1 MVANLASKVNGGG
14 RLAVAERLAVER
26 MEFLYCE
33 AMEAWRNSQAIPTAS
48 GGKSCGQP
56 RYLAIAVRINMA
68 SLEMQTRHDAT
79 RRLLRARLAKMQPR
93 KEAEG
98 DSNHPVRDCSP
109 VRGDCQ
115 DSGCNG
121 ATADD
126 VSGCQQAGY
135 GECLDDRREFL
146 AAQNGSSAPVQPTFD
161 GAGEAI
167 ADLVQKQELFPR
179 KLNRQERRARQRQL
193 EKIRRKKG
201 R

>member
-1 MVANLASKVNGGG
+1 MVANVVSEMSTVG
-14 RLAVAERLAVER
+14 RLAAAERLAVER
-26 MEFLYCE
+26 MEFLYSE

-56 RYLAIAVRINMA
+56 RYLAIAMRINMA
-68 SLEMQTRHDAT
+68 LLDMLTRHDAT
-79 RRLLRARLAKMQPR
+79 RRLLRAKLAKMQPR
-93 KEAEG
+93 KEA
-98 DSNHPVRDCSP
+98 DAASNHPVRDCSS

-115 DSGCNG
+115 DSGCSG
-121 ATADD
+121 AGADD
-126 VSGCQQAGY
+126 ASGCEKAGY
-135 GECLDDRREFL
+135 GECVDDRREFL
-146 AAQNGSSAPVQPTFD
+146 AAQNGSSVPVQPALD
-161 GAGEAI
+161 GAGDAI